1 MVAAETE
8 PFIRSPQIRL
18 NGIKRTL
25 AVVLPRVDKVSV
37 VRRLGSIGPVT
48 DSDEL
53 RVGDRER
60 EQAVAV
66 LQDAVGGGYLDLGEF
81 EERSRVVYAARTRG
95 EIRAALADLPGAVQ
109 MFPPPTTGRVATN
122 ADTLDVDW
130 TTVKRKG
137 AWRVPAYLVISGSMG
152 TADLDLRAAEFPP
165 GGCVIEVAA
174 SWSTVRLRIGP
185 STTVRTAEF
194 EGGSMSTLKD
204 KAGPP
209 TVPGG
214 PAIDVRGRANW
225 TSVVLRRS

>member
-1 MVAAETE
+1 M
-8 PFIRSPQIRL
+8 
-18 NGIKRTL
+18 NRTL
-25 AVVLPRVDKVSV
+25 ALRCAAG
-37 VRRLGSIGPVT
+37 RRNFLGSIGAMT
-48 DSDEL
+48 ESEAL

-66 LQDAVGGGYLDLGEF
+66 LQEAVGGGYLDLAEF

-109 MFPPPTTGRVATN
+109 MFPPVTAGPVATK

-137 AWRVPAYLVISGSMG
+137 HWRVPAYLLITGSMG

-174 SWSTVRLRIGP
+174 GWSTVRLRFGP
-185 STTVRTAEF
+185 SVTVRTTEF

-214 PAIDVRGRANW
+214 PVIDIRGRANW
-225 TSVVLRRS
+225 TSIVLRRS